1 MRSTVPAYTDDNY
14 KRRYE
19 LIDGVIVLMSP
30 RPCLDHVIVSGNI
43 YRIFANYLKGKKCI
57 AFPDGA
63 DLYLDDK
70 NHFIPDG
77 MIICD
82 RSIIKRNYVKGAPD
96 LVVEI
101 LSPSTAKNDKT
112 KKKDAYAK
120 AGVKEYWI
128 VDING
133 KSIEVYLNHKGN
145 LELDEIYYD
154 FTPEDI
160 AENDALPDGDKD
172 KIKILYDIKV
182 SLYDDLYVKIKD
194 VFDNLL

>member
-1 MRSTVPAYTDDNY
+1 MNNTVPAYTDDNY

-30 RPCLDHVIVSGNI
+30 KPRIEHAIVADNI
-43 YRIFANYLKGKKCI
+43 TTIFKNYLKGKPCR
-57 AFPDGA
+57 AFSDGV
-63 DLYLDDK
+63 DVYLDDK
-70 NHFIPDG
+70 NHFVPDC
-77 MIICD
+77 MIICNKD
-82 RSIIKRNYVKGAPD
+82 IIKRNYVKGAPD

-101 LSPSTAKNDKT
+101 LSPSTAKNDRT

-128 VDING
+128 VDIG
-133 KSIEVYLNHKGN
+133 AKSIEVYLNYEGN